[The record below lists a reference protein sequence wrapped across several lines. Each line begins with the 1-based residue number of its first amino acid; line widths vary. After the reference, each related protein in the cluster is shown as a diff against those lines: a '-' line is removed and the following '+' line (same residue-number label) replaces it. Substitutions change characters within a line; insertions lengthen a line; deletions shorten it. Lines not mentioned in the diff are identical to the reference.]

1 MKFLAA
7 IIAAVLL
14 AGCAS
19 QGDVVASGISPPPA
33 RYMAPVSRCP
43 KTPKKS
49 MRYNE
54 STRRHLERVTRAC
67 ARNRSS
73 ARGLQRWAKAL
84 TRD

>member
-1 MKFLAA
+1 MKILAA
-7 IIAAVLL
+7 IIAALFL
-14 AGCAS
+14 AGCETPG
-19 QGDVVASGISPPPA
+19 QVIASGIAPPPA
-33 RYMAPVSRCP
+33 RYMAPLARCP

-67 ARNRSS
+67 ASNRSS